1 MNITISIMILSIIA
15 VICILIALYFVIK
28 SIKSKNLEPKII
40 ELITVAE
47 AKFASGEGNKKFEYV
62 FDELYNK
69 FAPSIIRILFSAEE
83 IRNMIQFVFDKI
95 KIALDYK
102 GE

>member
-1 MNITISIMILSIIA
+1 MNTSIIIMILSISISILA
-15 VICILIALYFVIK
+15 LIALYFTIK
-28 SIKSKNLEPKII
+28 AIKSKKLEPKIV
-40 ELITVAE
+40 ELITIAE
-47 AKFASGEGNKKFEYV
+47 SKFNSGEGSKKFEYV

-69 FAPSIIRILFSAEE
+69 FAPSIIRVLFSAQE
-83 IRNMIQFVFDKI
+83 IRNLIQYVFDKI

>member
-47 AKFASGEGNKKFEYV
+47 AKFKSGEGNKKFEYV